1 MSHSSSL
8 RAAAQA
14 ATYVTLLSFSV
25 IFGAWVG
32 NQADVWFATSPGF
45 LLLGLCIGAVAGFY
59 NLIRGF
65 NATKPPSSDAQTGP
79 HDPS

>member
-1 MSHSSSL
+1 MHNSNAL

-14 ATYVTLLSFSV
+14 AAYVTLLAFSV
-25 IFGAWVG
+25 ILGTWVG
-32 NQADVWFATSPGF
+32 NQADVWLATSPVF
-45 LLLGLCIGAVAGFY
+45 LLLGLCIGTVAGFY

-65 NATKPPSSDAQTGP
+65 NGPKPPSSDPQTGS

>member
-1 MSHSSSL
+1 MHNSSSL

-14 ATYVTLLSFSV
+14 AAYVTLLAFSV
-25 IFGAWVG
+25 ISGAWVG
-32 NQADVWFATSPGF
+32 NQADVWLATSPGF
-45 LLLGLCIGAVAGFY
+45 LLLGLCVGTVAGFY

-65 NATKPPSSDAQTGP
+65 NGSTSPSSDTTNGP